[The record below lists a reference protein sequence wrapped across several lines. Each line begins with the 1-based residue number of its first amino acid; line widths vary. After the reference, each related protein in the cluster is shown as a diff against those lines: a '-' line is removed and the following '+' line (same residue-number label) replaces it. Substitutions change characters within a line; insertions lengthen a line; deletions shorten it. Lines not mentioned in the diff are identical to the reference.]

1 MRTMPSALALIS
13 VAATFLWLVRR
24 RRRVDSRPR
33 APISASSA
41 AGMPSNSLM
50 PPPPTLPRPAA
61 NECLPLSEAAAATS
75 GTLSRSPSRVQ
86 LDASSARFGLDIGG
100 SLTKF
105 IYLEQ
110 HGEDDVLLAR
120 ARRARERAGLELHLS
135 VDVPALNGTLHFAH
149 FQTSEVEKTVKM
161 LKRHR
166 LCDGVR
172 KIHATGGGAHKYRTL
187 IESTLNTMLS
197 PCNELEA
204 VVLGIC
210 LMAKSVSDECYTLQ
224 RVDNPSIPLSGEG
237 QPQSIIVP
245 PEQLGIERLER
256 ISKPFSSG
264 TRDEFFPFLLCNVGT
279 GVSILHVESERSY
292 TRVSGTAIGGGT
304 FMGLT
309 RLLTQMRHFEQAL
322 DVAGS
327 GDARRVD
334 MLVSDIY
341 GSDTGRSGLNLPGD
355 LTASF
360 FAKNLESADG
370 VSPRE
375 QVQDD
380 DICKALVVMIAQN
393 LAQIAHLNARIHGAK
408 RVFFT
413 GNFLRN
419 NDLAL
424 RTIVY
429 TMQRWSQLDRQR
441 GEEPTE
447 AIFFR
452 HEGYFGAIGAFL
464 QTLDAEFVSDL
475 DFSACPTPGHTSV
488 NGSSTSSPKAERR
501 ELSGSQPTP
510 VGSRREPPQMPTMG
524 PTASLPP
531 MNLVSEPSRGATSK
545 QVAVGPSCSGSAA
558 SRGSSKARSPHRG
571 SPLASPKS
579 SPHQL
584 RKGGA
589 VPWTASQRGA

>member
-1 MRTMPSALALIS
+1 
-13 VAATFLWLVRR
+13 
-24 RRRVDSRPR
+24 
-33 APISASSA
+33 
-41 AGMPSNSLM
+41 
-50 PPPPTLPRPAA
+50 
-61 NECLPLSEAAAATS
+61 
-75 GTLSRSPSRVQ
+75 
-86 LDASSARFGLDIGG
+86 
-100 SLTKF
+100 
-105 IYLEQ
+105 
-110 HGEDDVLLAR
+110 
-120 ARRARERAGLELHLS
+120 
-135 VDVPALNGTLHFAH
+135 
-149 FQTSEVEKTVKM
+149 
-161 LKRHR
+161 
-166 LCDGVR
+166 
-172 KIHATGGGAHKYRTL
+172 
-187 IESTLNTMLS
+187 
-197 PCNELEA
+197 
-204 VVLGIC
+204 
-210 LMAKSVSDECYTLQ
+210 MAKSVSDECYTLQ
-224 RVDNPSIPLSGEG
+224 RVDNPSHPPSGEG

-279 GVSILHVESERSY
+279 GVSILHVESERRY

-322 DVAGS
+322 EVAGS

-360 FAKNLESADG
+360 FAKNHEAAGDDG
-370 VSPRE
+370 APCE
-375 QVQDD
+375 QAQDH

-475 DFSACPTPGHTSV
+475 DFSACPTPGNASAR
-488 NGSSTSSPKAERR
+488 GSSTNSPKAERR
-501 ELSGSQPTP
+501 AVAPHSPKVDCPELPGAQPTP
-510 VGSRREPPQMPTMG
+510 LAPRRVSGVPPTTPTTTAG
-524 PTASLPP
+524 PIASLLPTAPIAE
-531 MNLVSEPSRGATSK
+531 VSRGATS
-545 QVAVGPSCSGSAA
+545 QQGAAGPSRSDLASAR
-558 SRGSSKARSPHRG
+558 SLPSARSPLRD
-571 SPLASPKS
+571 SPLASPRA
-579 SPHQL
+579 SPSQL
-584 RKGGA
+584 RKGA
-589 VPWTASQRGA
+589 TVPWTTSQRGA

>member
-1 MRTMPSALALIS
+1 M
-13 VAATFLWLVRR
+13 
-24 RRRVDSRPR
+24 
-33 APISASSA
+33 
-41 AGMPSNSLM
+41 
-50 PPPPTLPRPAA
+50 
-61 NECLPLSEAAAATS
+61 
-75 GTLSRSPSRVQ
+75 
-86 LDASSARFGLDIGG
+86 
-100 SLTKF
+100 
-105 IYLEQ
+105 
-110 HGEDDVLLAR
+110 
-120 ARRARERAGLELHLS
+120 
-135 VDVPALNGTLHFAH
+135 
-149 FQTSEVEKTVKM
+149 
-161 LKRHR
+161 
-166 LCDGVR
+166 
-172 KIHATGGGAHKYRTL
+172 
-187 IESTLNTMLS
+187 
-197 PCNELEA
+197 
-204 VVLGIC
+204 
-210 LMAKSVSDECYTLQ
+210 
-224 RVDNPSIPLSGEG
+224 SGEG
-237 QPQSIIVP
+237 QPQSIIIP
-245 PEQLGIERLER
+245 PEKLGIERLER

-309 RLLTQMRHFEQAL
+309 RLLTQARRFEEAL

-341 GSDTGRSGLNLPGD
+341 GTDTGRSGLNLPGD

-360 FAKNLESADG
+360 FAKNIESADD
-370 VSPRE
+370 VDPRA

-393 LAQIAHLNARIHGAK
+393 VAQIAHLNARIHGAK

-475 DFSACPTPGHTSV
+475 DFSHCATPGAGVSANTSAA
-488 NGSSTSSPKAERR
+488 GSSTNSPKAQRAGLPGAR
-501 ELSGSQPTP
+501 STP
-510 VGSRREPPQMPTMG
+510 VAPRRVIPPVPMATTPKAPLLPEPAKLVAE
-524 PTASLPP
+524 ASH
-531 MNLVSEPSRGATSK
+531 SWSHR
-545 QVAVGPSCSGSAA
+545 AA
-558 SRGSSKARSPHRG
+558 SKRGEASGVDGAGGGLGSWESSPNAPSSLGQSP
-571 SPLASPKS
+571 PASPKA
-579 SPHQL
+579 SPRQL
-584 RKGGA
+584 
-589 VPWTASQRGA
+589 